1 MFDAK
6 RRCAPSWENVS
17 AEENRR
23 TAKNCSNSGSC
34 FVFVTATARTL
45 QFTTVERTL
54 PWAWYADPDVLRRE
68 GARVFAR
75 SWQYVGHSGQVAED
89 GSFFASVAGQI
100 PVVVTRARDGD
111 LRAFV
116 NVCRHRGH
124 VVASGSGQRETLQC
138 PYHAWTYGLDGT
150 LRAAPRSDREPG
162 FELGELSLQAIPV
175 DSWGPFVFVNPDA
188 GAAPLAEALGDVP
201 ARLAEIIDVDAL
213 EFRFR
218 TEFELEANWKI
229 ACENFLECYHC
240 AVAHPGFTAAVDVS
254 PDAYRLEAHGLVSS
268 QVGPLRRN
276 GNDDSFLAGGDVP
289 RSQFHFL
296 WPNFGINVFPGRP
309 NLSCGPILPLGPE
322 KTARFLD
329 YFFAPDA
336 DQAWIDEL
344 MAFDNQ
350 IGREDTALVEGVQ
363 RGVRSGVLP
372 EGRLLSESEQLVAHF
387 QRLCA
392 EALAE

>member
-1 MFDAK
+1 
-6 RRCAPSWENVS
+6 
-17 AEENRR
+17 
-23 TAKNCSNSGSC
+23 
-34 FVFVTATARTL
+34 
-45 QFTTVERTL
+45 VERSL

-68 GARVFAR
+68 GDRIFAR
-75 SWQYVGHSGQVAED
+75 AWQYVGHTGEVAQK
-89 GSFFASVAGQI
+89 GSFFTATAGQI
-100 PVVVTRARDGD
+100 PVVVTRPSDGT

-138 PYHAWTYGLDGT
+138 PYHAWTYGLDGS

-162 FELGELSLQAIPV
+162 FELHELGLKAIQV
-175 DSWGPFVFVNPDA
+175 DTWGPFVFVNPETDPP
-188 GAAPLAEALGDVP
+188 PLADALGDVP
-201 ARLAEIIDVDAL
+201 ARLAEVLDVDAL

-218 TEFELEANWKI
+218 VQFELHANWKI

-240 AVAHPGFTAAVDVS
+240 SVAHPDFTAAVDVS
-254 PDAYRLEAHGLVSS
+254 PEAYRLEAHGLVSS

-276 GNDDSFLAGGDVP
+276 GNSFLAGGEVP

-296 WPNFGINVFPGRP
+296 WPNFGINVFPGHP
-309 NLSCGPILPLGPE
+309 NISCGSIVPLAPE
-322 KTARFLD
+322 RTARFLD
-329 YFFAPDA
+329 YFFAPGV
-336 DQAWIDEL
+336 DQAWVDEL
-344 MAFDNQ
+344 LALDDQ

-363 RGVRSGVLP
+363 RGVRSGLLA